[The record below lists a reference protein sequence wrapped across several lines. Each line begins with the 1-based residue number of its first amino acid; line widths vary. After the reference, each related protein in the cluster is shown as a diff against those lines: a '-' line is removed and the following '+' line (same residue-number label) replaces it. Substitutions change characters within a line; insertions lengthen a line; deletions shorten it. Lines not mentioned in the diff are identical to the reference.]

1 MSFQFSWVYTW
12 ASLVAQMVVK
22 NLPAMQETQVQSLS
36 QEDPLEKGMA
46 THYSILAWRIPWTD
60 STGHIPRSRISG
72 LYNNY
77 LAFFSPNF
85 IYLFLSVLYLHC
97 RAGLSLV
104 AAVCCAQSCLTL
116 CDPMDWSPP
125 GSSVH
130 GILQA
135 RILEWGATPS
145 SRGSSQSRNQT
156 CISCIF
162 CMAGKFFTAEPLG
175 KPLFSF
181 LRSHQIVFCSDFTI
195 LHSHQL
201 AGRFPVSPHPSQ
213 CLLFSFCLIL

>member
-1 MSFQFSWVYTW
+1 M
-12 ASLVAQMVVK
+12 ASLVAQSVK
-22 NLPAMQETQVQSLS
+22 NLPAVQESRVWSLGW
-36 QEDPLEKGMA
+36 EDPLEKEMA

-97 RAGLSLV
+97 CAGLSLV

-135 RILEWGATPS
+135 RILERVAIPFF
-145 SRGSSQSRNQT
+145 RGSFQPRDHT
-156 CISCIF
+156 RISCQVSCI
-162 CMAGKFFTAEPLG
+162 AGGFFTAEPLG